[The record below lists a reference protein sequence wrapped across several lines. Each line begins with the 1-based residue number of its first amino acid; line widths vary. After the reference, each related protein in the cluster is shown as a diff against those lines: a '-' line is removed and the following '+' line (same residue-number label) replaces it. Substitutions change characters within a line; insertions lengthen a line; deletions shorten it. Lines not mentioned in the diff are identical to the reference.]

1 MAARFDYECVQSV
14 LLVQVV
20 LSLMFY
26 LKFLISFHSEF
37 WRDRGVKIFTI
48 YDKRYRTCSMYAN
61 NTVTRIISTY
71 QK

>member
-20 LSLMFY
+20 LSFIMFY

-48 YDKRYRTCSMYAN
+48 
-61 NTVTRIISTY
+61 
-71 QK
+71 